1 MSIHCCQ
8 GLFLFARS
16 YNKTRVALF
25 RKQFRNPTFPVHP
38 KYDVRLY
45 FDMLYSRSFQT
56 GENPSVVL
64 KRQLFLQQQKDRGVI
79 FRNRKACRAC
89 ILNGEWRS
97 SRTHSISR
105 VSNSITDDLSGLP
118 CGEEDVV
125 PDADTRDGECITIR
139 QRPCTYCTRC
149 AERHD
154 VDVPLW
160 YSGNPGCVRWIKG
173 GFLLHQQT
181 CPAVFSFRVQL
192 VSYFRVDSRVVCSF
206 FTQLKSG

>member
-1 MSIHCCQ
+1 MTCSILGVSKQAKIHPSSQ
-8 GLFLFARS
+8 EAIVPATAVRPWSYFLEPQDLQS
-16 YNKTRVALF
+16 
-25 RKQFRNPTFPVHP
+25 VHSQWR
-38 KYDVRLY
+38 DTL
-45 FDMLYSRSFQT
+45 
-56 GENPSVVL
+56 
-64 KRQLFLQQQKDRGVI
+64 
-79 FRNRKACRAC
+79 
-89 ILNGEWRS
+89 EWRS
-97 SRTHSISR
+97 NRTHSISR

-160 YSGNPGCVRWIKG
+160 DSGNPGCVRWIKG

-181 CPAVFSFRVQL
+181 YPAVFSFRVQL
-192 VSYFRVDSRVVCSF
+192 VSNFRVDSRVGCGF
-206 FTQLKSG
+206 LLN

>member
-1 MSIHCCQ
+1 MLLFSANSLEIQHFVYIQSTTCGSI
-8 GLFLFARS
+8 
-16 YNKTRVALF
+16 
-25 RKQFRNPTFPVHP
+25 
-38 KYDVRLY
+38 

-56 GENPSVVL
+56 GENPSVVS
-64 KRQLFLQQQKDRGVI
+64 KDNCSCNSRKTVELFSGTTRL
-79 FRNRKACRAC
+79 AERAWRDTV
-89 ILNGEWRS
+89 EWRS

-160 YSGNPGCVRWIKG
+160 DSGNPGCVRWIKD

-181 CPAVFSFRVQL
+181 YPAVFSFRVQL
-192 VSYFRVDSRVVCSF
+192 VSNFRVDSRVCCSF
-206 FTQLKSG
+206 LLN